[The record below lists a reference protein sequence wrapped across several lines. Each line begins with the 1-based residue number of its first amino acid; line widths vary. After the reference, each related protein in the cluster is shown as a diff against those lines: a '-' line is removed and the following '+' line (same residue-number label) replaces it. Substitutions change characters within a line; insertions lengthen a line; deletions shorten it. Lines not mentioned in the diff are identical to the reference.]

1 MLPSIILLE
10 DDTVSYSSMLGQVLL
25 PSIILLED
33 DFFGTA
39 NRKKSVLLPSIILL
53 EDDNLGG
60 GLYVTISFATIYYF
74 ARR

>member
-10 DDTVSYSSMLGQVLL
+10 DDWVFNLMKKLEVLL

-33 DFFGTA
+33 DHQV
-39 NRKKSVLLPSIILL
+39 KESQLILVLLPSIILL
-53 EDDNLGG
+53 EDDPVAEGYSR
-60 GLYVTISFATIYYF
+60 GLCFATIYYF

>member
-10 DDTVSYSSMLGQVLL
+10 DDCNPFPLHTMYVLL

-33 DFFGTA
+33 DIRLVIDLTDL
-39 NRKKSVLLPSIILL
+39 VLLPSIILL
-53 EDDNLGG
+53 EDDSFSNN
-60 GLYVTISFATIYYF
+60 TESMNRFATIYYF

>member
-10 DDTVSYSSMLGQVLL
+10 DDYLDEVNEDRKVLL

-33 DFFGTA
+33 DQIDFGRLA
-39 NRKKSVLLPSIILL
+39 QSVLLPSIILL
-53 EDDNLGG
+53 EDDEKIK
-60 GLYVTISFATIYYF
+60 VTTSTGCFATIYYF